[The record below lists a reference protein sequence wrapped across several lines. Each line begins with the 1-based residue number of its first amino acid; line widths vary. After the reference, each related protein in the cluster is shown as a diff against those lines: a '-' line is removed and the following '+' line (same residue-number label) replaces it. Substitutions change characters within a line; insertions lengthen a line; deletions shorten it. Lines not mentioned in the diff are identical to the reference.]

1 MKDKK
6 SGFTVVSRLTISV
19 VSGLNTCQTS
29 RQWTDG
35 SPSPWTVTGRQTTG
49 LLYAH
54 TKLMPDDDVS
64 IITDFDDQELKKQT
78 KSDQLADAR
87 VKAVESRRK
96 TQKVRLEERLHQ
108 VKTLLG
114 EIDPERIEQVTQAM
128 LSQEADLRHELIEQ
142 FTESM
147 RAESKKRADEAA
159 SVKRHVD
166 AVKEEVRAL
175 RHTLTSKSSKQ
186 CGLPYDKA
194 STVSTSSNLT
204 TLSTLSSK
212 ASVSGK
218 TLHPASA
225 HEPTRPRDDPRLII
239 ISK

>member
-1 MKDKK
+1 MD
-6 SGFTVVSRLTISV
+6 SHQSADDGFIMRTYQ
-19 VSGLNTCQTS
+19 N
-29 RQWTDG
+29 
-35 SPSPWTVTGRQTTG
+35 
-49 LLYAH
+49 
-54 TKLMPDDDVS
+54 MPDDDDS
-64 IITDFDDQELKKQT
+64 IITDFDDQDQKKQT

-108 VKTLLG
+108 VKMLLG

-166 AVKEEVRAL
+166 AIKDELRTL
-175 RHTLTSKSSKQ
+175 RHTLAPHSTKSR
-186 CGLPYDKA
+186 GLPYDKA
-194 STVSTSSNLT
+194 STVSTSSNVT
-204 TLSTLSSK
+204 TLSALSSK
-212 ASVSGK
+212 ASASGK
-218 TLHPASA
+218 TLQLASA
-225 HEPTRPRDDPRLII
+225 HESARHRDDPRLQII
-239 ISK
+239 TK

>member
-1 MKDKK
+1 
-6 SGFTVVSRLTISV
+6 LTISV

-35 SPSPWTVTGRQTTG
+35 SPSPWTVTSRQTTG

-114 EIDPERIEQVTQAM
+114 EIDPERIEQVTQA
-128 LSQEADLRHELIEQ
+128 
-142 FTESM
+142 
-147 RAESKKRADEAA
+147 
-159 SVKRHVD
+159 
-166 AVKEEVRAL
+166 
-175 RHTLTSKSSKQ
+175 SS
-186 CGLPYDKA
+186 
-194 STVSTSSNLT
+194 
-204 TLSTLSSK
+204 
-212 ASVSGK
+212 
-218 TLHPASA
+218 
-225 HEPTRPRDDPRLII
+225 
-239 ISK
+239 

>member
-1 MKDKK
+1 MD
-6 SGFTVVSRLTISV
+6 SHQSSDDGFIIIRTY
-19 VSGLNTCQTS
+19 QTF
-29 RQWTDG
+29 
-35 SPSPWTVTGRQTTG
+35 
-49 LLYAH
+49 
-54 TKLMPDDDVS
+54 MPDDDDSV
-64 IITDFDDQELKKQT
+64 ITDFDDQELKRQT

-108 VKTLLG
+108 VKMLLG

-128 LSQEADLRHELIEQ
+128 LSQETDLRHELIDQ

-166 AVKEEVRAL
+166 AIKDELRAL
-175 RHTLTSKSSKQ
+175 RHTLTSYSSKPR
-186 CGLPYDKA
+186 GLPYDKA

-204 TLSTLSSK
+204 TLSALSSK

-225 HEPTRPRDDPRLII
+225 HEPARPRDDPRLQII
-239 ISK
+239 TI